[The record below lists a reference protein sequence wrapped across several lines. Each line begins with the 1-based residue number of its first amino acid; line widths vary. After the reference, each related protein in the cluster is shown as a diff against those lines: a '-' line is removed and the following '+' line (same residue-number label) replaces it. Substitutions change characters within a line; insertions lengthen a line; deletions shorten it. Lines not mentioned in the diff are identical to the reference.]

1 MTGLSVGTT
10 AGMADFDITVL
21 ILSEHDAF
29 RRSFTEIEA
38 LTDPEELGR
47 RWRELADAL
56 EVHASGEEK
65 VFYPELLQDVDDS
78 EGDTEHAVKDHNE
91 IRETTQAVDGH
102 EVGSDAWWEAFRAA
116 REATVDH
123 LGEEED
129 DVLPPFQSQ
138 VSEDKRT
145 ELGMA
150 WVAYRDAHDGAKGL
164 SGGEKDPEAYV
175 EEHS

>member
-1 MTGLSVGTT
+1 
-10 AGMADFDITVL
+10 MADFDITVL

-38 LTDPEELGR
+38 LTDPGELGT
-47 RWRELADAL
+47 RWRELAEAL
-56 EVHASGEEK
+56 EVHAAGEEQ

-91 IRETTQAVDGH
+91 IREATQAVDQH
-102 EVGSDAWWEAFRAA
+102 EVGTDAWWEAFRSA

-123 LGEEED
+123 LGEEGT
-129 DVLPPFQSQ
+129 DVLPPFKSQ
-138 VSEDKRT
+138 VSEEQRSD
-145 ELGMA
+145 LGMKWMA
-150 WVAYRDAHDGAKGL
+150 FHDEHAGAQGL
-164 SGGEKDPEAYV
+164 SGDAVDPEAYV